1 MIAMFKDL
9 YYSLIDLWVND
20 RKEFWD
26 MVGGFAIVVFWFWVT
41 FFVLL
46 PIFAD

>member
-1 MIAMFKDL
+1 MIAIFKDV

-26 MVGGFAIVVFWFWVT
+26 LVGGFAIVVFWFW
-41 FFVLL
+41 FSLFVLN
-46 PIFAD
+46 PIFG